1 MPSPKKKPTLVLDEY
16 VPGLISWLHN
26 KYASDG
32 SEVYR
37 RHFGIGIAEWN
48 VLAYLGVFGSGSGA
62 EMSRF
67 LGMDKAAVSRAAN
80 KLKTKKF
87 LTSRS
92 LDKRTT
98 EFALTPEGQESYE
111 CVTHAALARESVLL
125 EGLTAT
131 ERRTVIKLIH
141 KMLDNLPKV
150 YEFGGALDNHDK
162 D

>member
-1 MPSPKKKPTLVLDEY
+1 MPSQKKKPTLVLDEY

-37 RHFGIGIAEWN
+37 REFGIGIAEWN

-67 LGMDKAAVSRAAN
+67 LGMDKAAVSRAAD

-98 EFALTPEGQESYE
+98 EFTLTPAGQESYE
-111 CVTHAALARESVLL
+111 CVTHAALARENVLL
-125 EGLTAT
+125 EGLTAA
-131 ERRTVIKLIH
+131 ERRTAIKLIH
-141 KMLDNLPKV
+141 KMLNNLPKV
-150 YEFGGALDNHDK
+150 YEFGAAFVNHDE